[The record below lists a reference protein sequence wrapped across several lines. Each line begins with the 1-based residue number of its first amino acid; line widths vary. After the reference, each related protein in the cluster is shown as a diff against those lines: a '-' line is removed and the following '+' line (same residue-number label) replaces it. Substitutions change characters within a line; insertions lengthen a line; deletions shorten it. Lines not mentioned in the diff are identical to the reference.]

1 MKKFIFLLI
10 ISTSLLMSCI
20 SKVTECK
27 NPIEGEAIFVAYRV
41 AKHSHM
47 WFQNTK
53 TGQIYD
59 IDGLGGRRE
68 PNISLGTIID
78 VKYCDGT
85 ILFDK
90 YKYIREPYNRE
101 TRFVILSQKYSNLFY

>member
-1 MKKFIFLLI
+1 MKTKFLFI
-10 ISTSLLMSCI
+10 IAISLLMSCVAP
-20 SKVTECK
+20 SPECK
-27 NPIEGEAIFVAYRV
+27 NPIEGKAIFVAYRV

-68 PNISLGTIID
+68 PNISLGTIIN
-78 VKYCDGT
+78 VTYCDNE
-85 ILFDK
+85 IIFNKDQ
-90 YKYIREPYNRE
+90 YIRETDRE
-101 TRFVILSQKYSNLFY
+101 TIFVPLSQKYSDLYY